1 MVARWV
7 DVWEPGRLTHGRR
20 GGKKERGSTE
30 GREGSE
36 AAMGNYTCFTVR
48 RRGAVQQA
56 RAAALTNSTKGGRI
70 TKAAMQQ
77 QPTITSS
84 ASPQPGA
91 LLLGSM
97 NYTFS

>member
-77 QPTITSS
+77 AADDHVVRLPPTWCTVIRVHE
-84 ASPQPGA
+84 
-91 LLLGSM
+91 L
-97 NYTFS
+97 YI